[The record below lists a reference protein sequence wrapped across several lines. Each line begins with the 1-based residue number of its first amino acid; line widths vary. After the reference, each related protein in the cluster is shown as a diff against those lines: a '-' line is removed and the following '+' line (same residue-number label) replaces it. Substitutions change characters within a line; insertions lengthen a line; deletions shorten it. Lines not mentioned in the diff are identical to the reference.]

1 MDRARRRYVKA
12 MLKAI
17 KKARHN
23 CWDEDNPAPMTD
35 GLRVIRTFERVN
47 GIKFDPFDE
56 QHVYMVSSWG
66 WAERSFRSLKRS
78 FKRMSKALEA
88 EE

>member
-1 MDRARRRYVKA
+1 MNRQRRRYVKA

-17 KKARHN
+17 DKARHN
-23 CWDEDNPAPMTD
+23 CWNEDNPAPMTD

-66 WAERSFRSLKRS
+66 WAERSFRAIKRDLKP
-78 FKRMSKALEA
+78 KRK
-88 EE
+88 